1 MTRVFAFIGGPSR
14 VGQST
19 IAAELAFEW
28 VKRGASACILTTRRQ
43 IEPMGFDCFELPSLA
58 PPDTTDGQRDL
69 ATLAAD
75 LAQLEDY
82 DYFILDLPSGSA
94 DLAIAAGLSGADLVV
109 PMSIEQGALSEV
121 SGMFKQIARRP
132 PPRPLRLVLNQVRN
146 PAAATDAAE
155 RLISSIE
162 EKLKL
167 PARLAATLPWD
178 PDLATLKG
186 PSALLSMTQPT
197 AALVRAIAPLA
208 DDLDG
213 NAETAAPLPVAMVFW
228 EQFQTLLQQPIA
240 EAAAPLE
247 LSDPVQPPAAPAPAA
262 PAPATPAPAT
272 PAPATAP
279 QTAVAPVQMVSAAPA
294 PELAAHLDRI
304 ATSLEQLNKEV
315 ARLRS
320 GLAGKFEFED
330 DEDGEGRR
338 EGAGEPIHLDFESF
352 RRVHSDGKIK
362 E

>member
-1 MTRVFAFIGGPSR
+1 
-14 VGQST
+14 
-19 IAAELAFEW
+19 
-28 VKRGASACILTTRRQ
+28 
-43 IEPMGFDCFELPSLA
+43 
-58 PPDTTDGQRDL
+58 
-69 ATLAAD
+69 
-75 LAQLEDY
+75 
-82 DYFILDLPSGSA
+82 
-94 DLAIAAGLSGADLVV
+94 
-109 PMSIEQGALSEV
+109 
-121 SGMFKQIARRP
+121 MFKQIARRP

-146 PAAATDAAE
+146 PAVATDAAE

-178 PDLATLKG
+178 PDLATIEE

-247 LSDPVQPPAAPAPAA
+247 LSDPVQPPAAPAPA
-262 PAPATPAPAT
+262 T

-294 PELAAHLDRI
+294 PELAAQLDRI
-304 ATSLEQLNKEV
+304 ATSLEQLSKEV

-352 RRVHSDGKIK
+352 RRARSDGKIK